1 MCSNSIRYLQDI
13 DMDVSEPAG
22 VVMVLALLVGG
33 PVEVY
38 SRTLKLL
45 GGWTMDMLDQPH
57 PYPLPPPPSCQDLL
71 ALK

>member
-45 GGWTMDMLDQPH
+45 GGWTMDMLP
-57 PYPLPPPPSCQDLL
+57 
-71 ALK
+71 AR

>member
-1 MCSNSIRYLQDI
+1 MCSNSIKYLQDI

-45 GGWTMDMLDQPH
+45 GGGH
-57 PYPLPPPPSCQDLL
+57 VASPLELYFTYTST
-71 ALK
+71 